1 MKKHIMTILIVI
13 LSFTTI
19 LFAVLWQVAA
29 HDRSD
34 IRLMAKAGAGEAA
47 ECFAEFQKSG
57 DETDFIRGVSALRTF
72 STAYTLM
79 TEGTV
84 RYPDHV
90 MSAYLVPR
98 VRKGAYPRPDRDH
111 GAPLKEPG
119 GHNGSHTPV
128 GAANRPYALKK
139 EALRVIL

>member
-34 IRLMAKAGAGEAA
+34 IRLMAKDGAGETA
-47 ECFAEFQKSG
+47 ECFAEFQNGG
-57 DETDFIRGVSALRTF
+57 DEIDFVCGVSALRTF

-84 RYPDHV
+84 RYPDHMV
-90 MSAYLVPR
+90 IEGLI
-98 VRKGAYPRPDRDH
+98 GALLSSPT
-111 GAPLKEPG
+111 AAKE
-119 GHNGSHTPV
+119 HIRELTEIMELLSKNPV
-128 GAANRPYALKK
+128 DITALTRLS
-139 EALRVIL
+139 ELQTALTH

>member
-57 DETDFIRGVSALRTF
+57 DEADFIRGVSALRTF

-84 RYPDHV
+84 RYPDH
-90 MSAYLVPR
+90 MMIERLIGALISSPASA
-98 VRKGAYPRPDRDH
+98 KEHIRDLTEIMELLSKNPVDIT
-111 GAPLKEPG
+111 ALTRLSEL
-119 GHNGSHTPV
+119 HT
-128 GAANRPYALKK
+128 ALTH
-139 EALRVIL
+139 

>member
-1 MKKHIMTILIVI
+1 MKKHIITILIVI

-34 IRLMAKAGAGEAA
+34 IRRMAEAGAGEAA

-84 RYPDHV
+84 RYPDHAV
-90 MSAYLVPR
+90 INGLIGALLSSPASA
-98 VRKGAYPRPDRDH
+98 KEHIRDLT
-111 GAPLKEPG
+111 GIMELFSK
-119 GHNGSHTPV
+119 NPV
-128 GAANRPYALKK
+128 DITALTRLS
-139 EALRVIL
+139 ELQTALTH

>member
-34 IRLMAKAGAGEAA
+34 IRLMAKDGAGETA

-57 DETDFIRGVSALRTF
+57 DEIDFVCGVSALRTF

-84 RYPDHV
+84 RYPDHN
-90 MSAYLVPR
+90 MIEGLI
-98 VRKGAYPRPDRDH
+98 GALLSSPT
-111 GAPLKEPG
+111 AAKE
-119 GHNGSHTPV
+119 HISELTEIMELLSKNPV
-128 GAANRPYALKK
+128 DITALTRLS
-139 EALRVIL
+139 ELQTALTH

>member
-34 IRLMAKAGAGEAA
+34 IKLMAEAGAGEAA
-47 ECFAEFQKSG
+47 ECFAEFQKSV
-57 DETDFIRGVSALRTF
+57 DEADFIRGVSALRTF

-84 RYPDHV
+84 RYPDHN
-90 MSAYLVPR
+90 MIEGLI
-98 VRKGAYPRPDRDH
+98 GALLSSP
-111 GAPLKEPG
+111 AAAKE
-119 GHNGSHTPV
+119 HIRELTEIMELLSKNSVDIT
-128 GAANRPYALKK
+128 ALTRLS
-139 EALRVIL
+139 ELQTALTH

>member
-47 ECFAEFQKSG
+47 ECFAEFQKSC
-57 DETDFIRGVSALRTF
+57 DEADFIRGVSALRTF

-90 MSAYLVPR
+90 MIERLIGALISSPASA
-98 VRKGAYPRPDRDH
+98 KEHIRDLT
-111 GAPLKEPG
+111 GIMELLSKD
-119 GHNGSHTPV
+119 PV
-128 GAANRPYALKK
+128 DITALTRLS
-139 EALRVIL
+139 ELQTALTH

>member
-34 IRLMAKAGAGEAA
+34 IRLMAKSGAGETA

-57 DETDFIRGVSALRTF
+57 DDADFIRGVSALRTF

-84 RYPDHV
+84 RYPDH
-90 MSAYLVPR
+90 MMIERLIGALISSPASA
-98 VRKGAYPRPDRDH
+98 KEHIRDLT
-111 GAPLKEPG
+111 GIMELLSK
-119 GHNGSHTPV
+119 NQVDIT
-128 GAANRPYALKK
+128 ALTRLS
-139 EALRVIL
+139 ELQTALTH

>member
-47 ECFAEFQKSG
+47 ECFAEFQKSV
-57 DETDFIRGVSALRTF
+57 DEADFIRGVSALRTF

-90 MSAYLVPR
+90 MIERLIGALISSPASA
-98 VRKGAYPRPDRDH
+98 KEHIRD
-111 GAPLKEPG
+111 LTEIMELLSK
-119 GHNGSHTPV
+119 NPV
-128 GAANRPYALKK
+128 DITALTRLS
-139 EALRVIL
+139 ELQTALTH

>member
-47 ECFAEFQKSG
+47 ECFAEFQKSV
-57 DETDFIRGVSALRTF
+57 DEADFIRGVSALRTF

-90 MSAYLVPR
+90 MIERLIGALISSPASA
-98 VRKGAYPRPDRDH
+98 
-111 GAPLKEPG
+111 KE
-119 GHNGSHTPV
+119 HIRELTEIMELLSKNPV
-128 GAANRPYALKK
+128 DITALTRLS
-139 EALRVIL
+139 ELQTALTH

>member
-57 DETDFIRGVSALRTF
+57 DDADFIRGVSALRTF

-84 RYPDHV
+84 RYPDH
-90 MSAYLVPR
+90 MMIERLIGALISSPASA
-98 VRKGAYPRPDRDH
+98 
-111 GAPLKEPG
+111 KE
-119 GHNGSHTPV
+119 HISDLTEIMELLSKNPV
-128 GAANRPYALKK
+128 DITALTRLS
-139 EALRVIL
+139 ELQTALTH

>member
-1 MKKHIMTILIVI
+1 MKNRVMTILVVI
-13 LSFTTI
+13 LSLTTI

-34 IRLMAKAGAGEAA
+34 IKLIAETGAGDAA

-57 DETDFIRGVSALRTF
+57 DEVDFVRGVSALRTF

-84 RYPDHV
+84 RYPDHMV
-90 MSAYLVPR
+90 IEWLI
-98 VRKGAYPRPDRDH
+98 GALLSSPAAAKEHIRDLTEIMELLSKN
-111 GAPLKEPG
+111 AEDITALARLSEL
-119 GHNGSHTPV
+119 HTT
-128 GAANRPYALKK
+128 LTH
-139 EALRVIL
+139 

>member
-84 RYPDHV
+84 RYPDHAV
-90 MSAYLVPR
+90 INGLTGALISSPASA
-98 VRKGAYPRPDRDH
+98 KEHIRDLT
-111 GAPLKEPG
+111 GIMELFSK
-119 GHNGSHTPV
+119 NPV
-128 GAANRPYALKK
+128 DITALTRLS
-139 EALRVIL
+139 ELQTALTH

>member
-57 DETDFIRGVSALRTF
+57 DDADFTRGVSALRTF
-72 STAYTLM
+72 STAHTLM

-90 MSAYLVPR
+90 MIERLIGALISSPASA
-98 VRKGAYPRPDRDH
+98 KEHIRD
-111 GAPLKEPG
+111 LTEIMELLSK
-119 GHNGSHTPV
+119 NPV
-128 GAANRPYALKK
+128 DITALTRLS
-139 EALRVIL
+139 ELQTALTH

>member
-1 MKKHIMTILIVI
+1 MKNRIMTILIVV
-13 LSFTTI
+13 LSLTTV

-29 HDRSD
+29 RDRSD
-34 IRLMAKAGAGEAA
+34 IRRMAEAGTGEAA

-90 MSAYLVPR
+90 MIERLIGALISSPASA
-98 VRKGAYPRPDRDH
+98 KEHIRDLT
-111 GAPLKEPG
+111 GIMELLSKNPVDITALARLSEL
-119 GHNGSHTPV
+119 HT
-128 GAANRPYALKK
+128 ALTH
-139 EALRVIL
+139 

>member
-57 DETDFIRGVSALRTF
+57 DEIDFIRGVSALITF

-84 RYPDHV
+84 RYPDHMV
-90 MSAYLVPR
+90 IEGLI
-98 VRKGAYPRPDRDH
+98 GALLSSPTAAKEHIRDLTEIMELLSKNPVDIT
-111 GAPLKEPG
+111 ALTRLSEL
-119 GHNGSHTPV
+119 HT
-128 GAANRPYALKK
+128 ALT
-139 EALRVIL
+139 R

>member
-1 MKKHIMTILIVI
+1 MKTRIMTILIVV
-13 LSFTTI
+13 LSLTTV

-29 HDRSD
+29 RDRSD
-34 IRLMAKAGAGEAA
+34 IRRMAEAGAGEAA

-90 MSAYLVPR
+90 MIEGLIGALISSPASA
-98 VRKGAYPRPDRDH
+98 KEHIRDLT
-111 GAPLKEPG
+111 GIMELLSQ
-119 GHNGSHTPV
+119 NPV
-128 GAANRPYALKK
+128 DITALARLS
-139 EALRVIL
+139 ELRTALTH

>member
-1 MKKHIMTILIVI
+1 MKKHIITILIVI

-34 IRLMAKAGAGEAA
+34 IRRMAEAGAGEAA

-57 DETDFIRGVSALRTF
+57 DETDFIRGFSALRTF

-84 RYPDHV
+84 RYPDH
-90 MSAYLVPR
+90 MMIERL
-98 VRKGAYPRPDRDH
+98 
-111 GAPLKEPG
+111 
-119 GHNGSHTPV
+119 V
-128 GAANRPYALKK
+128 GALLSSPTAAKEHIRDLTEIMELLSKNPVDITALTRLS
-139 EALRVIL
+139 ELQTALTH

>member
-47 ECFAEFQKSG
+47 ECFAEFQKSV
-57 DETDFIRGVSALRTF
+57 DEADFIRGVSALRTF

-84 RYPDHV
+84 RYPDH
-90 MSAYLVPR
+90 MMIERLIGALISSPASA
-98 VRKGAYPRPDRDH
+98 KEHIRD
-111 GAPLKEPG
+111 LTEIMELLSK
-119 GHNGSHTPV
+119 NPV
-128 GAANRPYALKK
+128 DITALTRLS
-139 EALRVIL
+139 ELQTALTH

>member
-34 IRLMAKAGAGEAA
+34 IRRMAEAGAGEAA

-57 DETDFIRGVSALRTF
+57 DNADFIRGVSALRTF
-72 STAYTLM
+72 STAYALM
-79 TEGTV
+79 MEGTV

-90 MSAYLVPR
+90 MIERLIGALISSPASA
-98 VRKGAYPRPDRDH
+98 KEHIRDLT
-111 GAPLKEPG
+111 GIMELFSK
-119 GHNGSHTPV
+119 NPV
-128 GAANRPYALKK
+128 DITALTRLS
-139 EALRVIL
+139 ELQTALTH

>member
-1 MKKHIMTILIVI
+1 MTILIVI

-47 ECFAEFQKSG
+47 ECFCGVSEERRS
-57 DETDFIRGVSALRTF
+57 ETDFIRGVSALRTF

-90 MSAYLVPR
+90 MIERLIGALISSPASA
-98 VRKGAYPRPDRDH
+98 KEHIRDLT
-111 GAPLKEPG
+111 GIMELFSK
-119 GHNGSHTPV
+119 NPV
-128 GAANRPYALKK
+128 DITALTRLSELQTALTHWKK
-139 EALRVIL
+139 KPSA

>member
-90 MSAYLVPR
+90 MIERLIGALISSPASA
-98 VRKGAYPRPDRDH
+98 KEHIRD
-111 GAPLKEPG
+111 LTEIMELLSK
-119 GHNGSHTPV
+119 NPV
-128 GAANRPYALKK
+128 DITALTRLS
-139 EALRVIL
+139 ELQTALTH

>member
-47 ECFAEFQKSG
+47 ECFAEFQKSV
-57 DETDFIRGVSALRTF
+57 DEADFIRGVSALRTF

-84 RYPDHV
+84 RYPDH
-90 MSAYLVPR
+90 MMIERLIGALISSPASA
-98 VRKGAYPRPDRDH
+98 KEHIRDLTEIM
-111 GAPLKEPG
+111 ALLSKNPVDITALTRLSEL
-119 GHNGSHTPV
+119 HT
-128 GAANRPYALKK
+128 ALTH
-139 EALRVIL
+139 

>member
-47 ECFAEFQKSG
+47 ECFAEFQKSV
-57 DETDFIRGVSALRTF
+57 DEADFIRGVSALRTF

-84 RYPDHV
+84 RYPDH
-90 MSAYLVPR
+90 M
-98 VRKGAYPRPDRDH
+98 
-111 GAPLKEPG
+111 
-119 GHNGSHTPV
+119 
-128 GAANRPYALKK
+128 
-139 EALRVIL
+139 VIEGLI

>member
-1 MKKHIMTILIVI
+1 MKNRIMTILIVV
-13 LSFTTI
+13 LSLTTV

-84 RYPDHV
+84 RYPDHAV
-90 MSAYLVPR
+90 INGLIGALLSSPASA
-98 VRKGAYPRPDRDH
+98 KEHIRDLT
-111 GAPLKEPG
+111 GIMELLSKNPVDITALARLSEL
-119 GHNGSHTPV
+119 HT
-128 GAANRPYALKK
+128 ALTH
-139 EALRVIL
+139 

>member
-34 IRLMAKAGAGEAA
+34 IRLMAKAGAGETA

-57 DETDFIRGVSALRTF
+57 DDADFIRGVSALRTF

-90 MSAYLVPR
+90 MIERLIGALISSPASA
-98 VRKGAYPRPDRDH
+98 KEHIRDLTEIMELLSKNPVDIT
-111 GAPLKEPG
+111 ALTRLSEL
-119 GHNGSHTPV
+119 HT
-128 GAANRPYALKK
+128 ALTH
-139 EALRVIL
+139 

>member
-34 IRLMAKAGAGEAA
+34 IRRMAKAGAGEAA

-57 DETDFIRGVSALRTF
+57 DDADFTRGVSALRTF

-90 MSAYLVPR
+90 MIERLIGALISSPASA
-98 VRKGAYPRPDRDH
+98 KEHIRDLT
-111 GAPLKEPG
+111 GIMELFSK
-119 GHNGSHTPV
+119 NPV
-128 GAANRPYALKK
+128 DKTALTRLS
-139 EALRVIL
+139 ELQTALTH

>member
-1 MKKHIMTILIVI
+1 MKNRIMTILIVV
-13 LSFTTI
+13 LSLTTV

-34 IRLMAKAGAGEAA
+34 IRRMAEAGAGEAA

-72 STAYTLM
+72 STAYALM

-84 RYPDHV
+84 RYPDHAV
-90 MSAYLVPR
+90 INGLIGALISSPASA
-98 VRKGAYPRPDRDH
+98 KEHIRDLT
-111 GAPLKEPG
+111 GIMELLSKNPVDITALARLSEL
-119 GHNGSHTPV
+119 HT
-128 GAANRPYALKK
+128 ALTH
-139 EALRVIL
+139 

>member
-34 IRLMAKAGAGEAA
+34 IRLMAKAGVGETA

-57 DETDFIRGVSALRTF
+57 DEIDFIRGVSALRTF

-84 RYPDHV
+84 RYPDHN
-90 MSAYLVPR
+90 MIEGLI
-98 VRKGAYPRPDRDH
+98 GALLSSPT
-111 GAPLKEPG
+111 AAKEHIRELTEIMELLSKNPVDITALTRL
-119 GHNGSHTPV
+119 SELHT
-128 GAANRPYALKK
+128 ALTH
-139 EALRVIL
+139 

>member
-34 IRLMAKAGAGEAA
+34 IKLIAETGAGETA

-57 DETDFIRGVSALRTF
+57 DEADFIRGVSALRTF

-84 RYPDHV
+84 RYPDH
-90 MSAYLVPR
+90 MMIERLIGALISSPASA
-98 VRKGAYPRPDRDH
+98 KEHIRD
-111 GAPLKEPG
+111 LTEIMELLSK
-119 GHNGSHTPV
+119 NPV
-128 GAANRPYALKK
+128 DITALTRLS
-139 EALRVIL
+139 ELQTALTH